1 MVGVHD
7 FDLYLRDRLRQFMSK
22 NTEILKGNW
31 RTERLKTDKM
41 YGIQSEESK
50 FDSCKYSLI
59 INHLEFFFF
68 LFVGMGRIM

>member
-22 NTEILKGNW
+22 NTETLKENW
-31 RTERLKTDKM
+31 KIERLKTDKI

-50 FDSCKYSLI
+50 FDSVNFICLLVIRVCSIL
-59 INHLEFFFF
+59 
-68 LFVGMGRIM
+68 